1 VVGVTLG
8 VRLIVLGVRAALP
21 VSVAAACAAAPAHA
35 GTVESTVPASLPTRH
50 VATAAGLRITWPT
63 TASLTLMR
71 PGQALRVTVRA
82 ITTAAPVARIALR
95 RLSAKN
101 GTAIRT
107 MGAATIRTGSFAA
120 RLDNHYDTPYVLTL
134 DAGRLHYRTYLQT
147 DAAPSQTAVPVPAQ
161 AGCAPGPAPVA
172 DATLTLSRRYVQ
184 PGDTF
189 AGTLANQTA
198 HCAVASYAYVLER
211 RQDDGNWVTPALS
224 GLPALFPA
232 IALSLPA
239 NGTLTTPVRV
249 PADAPGGTYRVT
261 KDVGVG
267 PRLTTRATF
276 EVLGPGSS
284 IAMPTAP
291 TP

>member
-1 VVGVTLG
+1 MVGVTLS
-8 VRLIVLGVRAALP
+8 VPPIVLGVLAALP
-21 VSVAAACAAAPAHA
+21 VSAAAASAPAPVHA
-35 GTVESTVPASLPTRH
+35 GAVESTVPASLPTRRA
-50 VATAAGLRITWPT
+50 ATAAGLRITWPT

-107 MGAATIRTGSFAA
+107 MGAATIRTGGFAA
-120 RLDNHYDTPYVLTL
+120 RLDNHYATPYVLTL

-211 RQDDGNWVTPALS
+211 LRDDGSWVTPAVS

-249 PADAPGGTYRVT
+249 PADAPAGTYRVT

-284 IAMPTAP
+284 IAIPAAP